1 MKKALM
7 AAMIFSGSC
16 KSTNSINQ
24 FAKSASAGI
33 SVISSPIA
41 EPAIQSLKN
50 GQINEKADSLSNLVW
65 RTLINYFRL
74 LRADNDRRILADT
87 AKDLMNTLDLIQ
99 TGTFRYHIT
108 SNETLNAVRSILNT
122 IVNDDIKSHRYRQ
135 LIKIMKENDSAIS
148 LLINHSNA
156 ILDSSMACDLK
167 MQTSKNILRLVRKD
181 HYMLIFG
188 RPPIGFAYT
197 SQEISQ
203 DIVLINKM
211 TANLRSVHSDANE

>member
-7 AAMIFSGSC
+7 AAVLFSGSC

-33 SVISSPIA
+33 SEISSLRA
-41 EPAIQSLKN
+41 DPAPNTSKSLPKY
-50 GQINEKADSLSNLVW
+50 QQRDSLSNLVW
-65 RTLINYFRL
+65 HTLINYFRL
-74 LRADNDRRILADT
+74 LQTDPDRKLLADNT
-87 AKDLMNTLDLIQ
+87 KGLMNTLDLMQ
-99 TGTFRYHIT
+99 TGTFRYHNI
-108 SNETLNAVRSILNT
+108 SDETLTAARSILNT
-122 IVNDDIKSHRYRQ
+122 ILNEHINSHRYRQ

-148 LLINHSNA
+148 LLINHSKA
-156 ILDSSMACDLK
+156 ILDSAKAGDLK
-167 MQTSKNILRLVRKD
+167 MQTSKNILKLVRKD

-211 TANLRSVHSDANE
+211 TANLRSVDSDANE

>member
-1 MKKALM
+1 M
-7 AAMIFSGSC
+7 AAMLFSGSC

-33 SVISSPIA
+33 SEISSPIA
-41 EPAIQSLKN
+41 EPAIQSMKN
-50 GQINEKADSLSNLVW
+50 GQINKQADSLSKLVW
-65 RTLINYFRL
+65 HTLINYFRL
-74 LRADNDRRILADT
+74 LRTDNDRKLLADT

-99 TGTFRYHIT
+99 TGTFRYHNI
-108 SNETLNAVRSILNT
+108 SDETLTAARSILNT
-122 IVNDDIKSHRYRQ
+122 ILNEHIKSHRYRQ

-148 LLINHSNA
+148 LLINQGNA
-156 ILDSSMACDLK
+156 ILDSAAVNFK
-167 MQTSKNILRLVRKD
+167 MQTSKNILKLVRKD

-188 RPPIGFAYT
+188 RPPIGFAFT